1 MLVIKEMQVTTAL
14 RFHLTPVRMIIFEKQ
29 QMLARMLRK
38 RNTYSLLVG
47 VEIGTTTTEISMEVP
62 LKIKNRTST

>member
-1 MLVIKEMQVTTAL
+1 MTAL
-14 RFHLTPVRMIIFEKQ
+14 RFHLTPVRMTIFEKQ

>member
-1 MLVIKEMQVTTAL
+1 MQVKTAL
-14 RFHLTPVRMIIFEKQ
+14 RFHLTPVRMTIFEKQ

-38 RNTYSLLVG
+38 RNTYSVLVG

>member
-14 RFHLTPVRMIIFEKQ
+14 RFRLTPVRMIIFEKQ

>member
-1 MLVIKEMQVTTAL
+1 MTAL
-14 RFHLTPVRMIIFEKQ
+14 RFHLIPVRMTIFEKQ

>member
-1 MLVIKEMQVTTAL
+1 MTAL
-14 RFHLTPVRMIIFEKQ
+14 RFHLTPVRMTIFEKQ
-29 QMLARMLRK
+29 QMLVRMLRK